1 MNKKKSTGE
10 KILDTLEKYS
20 HEMEDEKIINS
31 LDKISEEAKKEPLTE
46 RQRGF
51 MEASE
56 NWLIGL
62 VILGF
67 VYVILLYII

>member
-1 MNKKKSTGE
+1 MNNLVKTLKKNMMDK
-10 KILDTLEKYS
+10 
-20 HEMEDEKIINS
+20 
-31 LDKISEEAKKEPLTE
+31 KISTEDAKEPLTE

>member
-1 MNKKKSTGE
+1 MIIMNNLVKTLKKNMMDK
-10 KILDTLEKYS
+10 
-20 HEMEDEKIINS
+20 
-31 LDKISEEAKKEPLTE
+31 KISTEDAKEPLTE